1 MIRQFTNGFL
11 SGRIRGNHSWE
22 SRRAVSVPR
31 AVARWIDHVRCTLI
45 RSLPLPVLTLLVLL
59 ATTTVL
65 SGIAGNVATAQ
76 EKKKNKKQPPAPV
89 QTPAPPP
96 APMPSPANGSLFTP
110 AAAGAEL
117 VSDFKPRRVGDLVF
131 VDVVEAS
138 TAVVSSS
145 ASRGRN
151 SGTIG
156 GVGTAVAAISN
167 PAAAT
172 ASTVIAGMSQ
182 RKFEGKGTTQRASQ
196 IQGRIVARVI
206 EVLPNGDLRIEAEKL
221 VKINRE
227 DERLKV
233 SGIVRPKDVSADNA
247 IATTSVGELQVEL
260 NGKGV
265 ASADN
270 APGWLFR
277 LFDKISP
284 F

>member
-1 MIRQFTNGFL
+1 MIRQFTFPFL
-11 SGRIRGNHSWE
+11 IF
-22 SRRAVSVPR
+22 
-31 AVARWIDHVRCTLI
+31 
-45 RSLPLPVLTLLVLL
+45 L
-59 ATTTVL
+59 ATVTVFTN
-65 SGIAGNVATAQ
+65 IAGVNAQ
-76 EKKKNKKQPPAPV
+76 QDKKNSKKQPPVTA
-89 QTPAPPP
+89 QSPPP
-96 APMPSPANGSLFTP
+96 APAPLPSPANGSLFTP

-145 ASRGRN
+145 ASRGRD
-151 SGTIG
+151 SGAIG

-167 PAAAT
+167 PIAAT
-172 ASTVIAGMSQ
+172 TGSLISGMSQ
-182 RKFEGKGTTQRASQ
+182 RKFEGKGTTQRASSL
-196 IQGRIVARVI
+196 QGRIVARVI

-227 DERLKV
+227 DEHLKV
-233 SGIVRPKDVSADNA
+233 SGIVRPRDVSADNA
-247 IATTSVGELQVEL
+247 VATTSVGELQVEL

>member
-1 MIRQFTNGFL
+1 MKRFISCN
-11 SGRIRGNHSWE
+11 
-22 SRRAVSVPR
+22 
-31 AVARWIDHVRCTLI
+31 LI
-45 RSLPLPVLTLLVLL
+45 LL
-59 ATTTVL
+59 AL
-65 SGIAGNVATAQ
+65 ATSFGVTASHGATGDPDRKPD
-76 EKKKNKKQPPAPV
+76 KKKDKKQTAPPA
-89 QTPAPPP
+89 QSPAPPVP
-96 APMPSPANGSLFTP
+96 IPSPANGSLFTP

-151 SGTIG
+151 SGAIG

-172 ASTVIAGMSQ
+172 ASNLIAGMSQ
-182 RKFEGKGTTQRASQ
+182 RKFEGKGTTQRTSQ
-196 IQGRIVARVI
+196 VQGRIVARVI

-233 SGIVRPKDVSADNA
+233 SGIVRSKDVSADNA